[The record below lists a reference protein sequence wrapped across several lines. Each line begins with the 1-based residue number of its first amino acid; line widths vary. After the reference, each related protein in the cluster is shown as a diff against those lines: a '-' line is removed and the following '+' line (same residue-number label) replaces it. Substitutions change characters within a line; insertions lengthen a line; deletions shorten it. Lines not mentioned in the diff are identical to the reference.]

1 MNGGE
6 VVVDAKP
13 QVCLCA
19 TCVMCGVMCFL
30 CVMCG
35 VMCVMCGVM
44 CVIFGVI
51 GGCVR
56 VMWCLGGFYVVAA
69 W

>member
-19 TCVMCGVMCFL
+19 MCVMCGVMCFL

-35 VMCVMCGVM
+35 VMCVMCVS
-44 CVIFGVI
+44 CVSF
-51 GGCVR
+51 
-56 VMWCLGGFYVVAA
+56 VVLLVVV
-69 W
+69 